1 MNLLF
6 LIYKTK
12 ETGLGHWYRMQVL
25 MNAARA
31 RGHIVALA
39 TNELDFIPDWLVI
52 DVPEDMYSSKV
63 LDFLESYPYP
73 TTRICTVD
81 GISHKLGISADL
93 NISQNLS
100 GEYSAPEYLIMRKP
114 VTQRCFALTAEWFVF
129 GGASDKM
136 KLYEKFRRDCSAQTA
151 NIVIGKFAPCPNI
164 QDVNSKHHIWINLED
179 NIFSIMSRS
188 EKACLAMGMTVW
200 EALSLDLSSYVFSY
214 SDRHLQSALAMEQA
228 GYIKAFGETGLP
240 EPKVFREFL
249 QQPFTPTAPPIDF
262 LGAERVIKLM
272 EKL

>member
-1 MNLLF
+1 L
-6 LIYKTK
+6 
-12 ETGLGHWYRMQVL
+12 
-25 MNAARA
+25 AR
-31 RGHIVALA
+31 H
-39 TNELDFIPDWLVI
+39 